1 MLVVQQ
7 MISDIIGTIINVMT
21 ENMREVRLV
30 WKNIFLNILIVKTI
44 TLHDVS
50 VTLIGKTDSKNTIKR
65 EHYWRHTL
73 KTLAPNGRNV
83 EDDF

>member
-1 MLVVQQ
+1 MLLVPQ
-7 MISDIIGTIINVMT
+7 IILDIVGTIINVMT

>member
-1 MLVVQQ
+1 MLLVPQ
-7 MISDIIGTIINVMT
+7 IILDIVGTIINVMT

-30 WKNIFLNILIVKTI
+30 WKNIFLNILFVKTI

-50 VTLIGKTDSKNTIKR
+50 VTLIGKTDSKNNIKR